1 MQLSVIE
8 HWFLQP
14 GGRIVKN
21 SVVAKASA
29 CGAFLMLLAALRPA
43 LARAVVVPTPV
54 PPYSLSTFAI
64 SKNGYSKPDSI
75 TFSRTNVFV
84 GYGNGGMPDGSGGAM
99 STIVKYKMDGTVLK
113 TFTVAGHND
122 GLRLNRETGDLWALQ
137 NEDGNSTL
145 IIIEPGSGKM
155 KTFTL
160 GTGPHGGGY
169 DDLVFDGGSVF
180 ITASAPTLTTNTA
193 PAVVSLKLK
202 GNKVKL
208 TGVINGNAS
217 ATDVTTGS
225 PVTLNLQDPDSMIRD
240 PFGEL
245 VLTSQADGELVIV
258 QHPARKC
265 QKVFVVPLT
274 STAGGQTPMNTTA
287 DDTVFADAAQG
298 ELLVADKSG
307 DKVYAIT
314 TPYFAPGAAYSAVVA
329 TATPGGATV
338 AAFVGRT
345 DLTTGFVTPIVTG
358 LLNPGGI
365 AFIPA
370 EHDAD
375 LGPVRGVE
383 ECP

>member
-1 MQLSVIE
+1 
-8 HWFLQP
+8 
-14 GGRIVKN
+14 
-21 SVVAKASA
+21 
-29 CGAFLMLLAALRPA
+29 MLLAALRPA
-43 LARAVVVPTPV
+43 LARAIAVPTPV

-84 GYGNGGMPDGSGGAM
+84 GYGNGGMPDGSKGAM
-99 STIVKYKMDGTVLK
+99 STIVKYKMDGTVVK
-113 TFTVAGHND
+113 TYTVVGHSD
-122 GLRLNRETGDLWALQ
+122 SRRFNRQTGDLWELQ

-169 DDLVFDGGSVF
+169 DDLVFDGESVF

-193 PAVVSLKLK
+193 PAVVSLKFK

-208 TGVINGNAS
+208 MGVINGNAS
-217 ATDVTTGS
+217 PTDVTIGTK
-225 PVTLNLQDPDSMIRD
+225 VTLNLQDPDSMNRD

-258 QHPARKC
+258 QHPRRKC
-265 QKVFVVPLT
+265 QSVFVVPLT
-274 STAGGQTPMNTTA
+274 STAGGQTAGNTTA
-287 DDTVFADAAQG
+287 DDTAFADAAQG
-298 ELLVADKSG
+298 ELLVADKNG
-307 DKVYAIT
+307 ETVYAIT

-329 TATPGGATV
+329 AATPGGATV
-338 AAFVGRT
+338 VAFVGRT
-345 DLTTGFVTPIVTG
+345 DLTTGFVTPIVSG
-358 LLNPGGI
+358 LLNPVGM

-375 LGPVRGVE
+375 LGPGRGVE
-383 ECP
+383 ECLETRCCGAAALSGVEQDEIRRRGGAREAY